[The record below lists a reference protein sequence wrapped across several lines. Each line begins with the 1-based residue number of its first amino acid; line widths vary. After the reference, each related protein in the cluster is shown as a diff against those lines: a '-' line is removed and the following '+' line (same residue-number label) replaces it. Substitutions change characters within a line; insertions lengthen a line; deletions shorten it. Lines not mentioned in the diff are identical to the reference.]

1 MSLEFSASRLLVPIF
16 GDSIYTWGS
25 LIGVILAGLS
35 IGYHFGGK
43 LADRPDSSSIK
54 LYSIV
59 FSAGLY
65 IIFIPFI
72 STHVIQF
79 SDSAITEMAQIFW
92 RHKNS
97 DLIASTVSQYG
108 SLFATFLL
116 LILPTLLLGIVSP
129 YAVKLAV
136 KSVKQLGMISGN
148 LYSVSAI
155 GNIIGTFLT
164 VFVLISIFDIRSI
177 IFTLGISLIIS
188 SSVLMSLMKAKM
200 PAIIAGAAI
209 LFVLLSN
216 IFLGIS
222 PIQHYSGNL
231 IFQKE
236 TPYSRVDVVDSV
248 ATISNKNDTN
258 IDIEE
263 DDQDL
268 TSNKGNRALFLDGFL
283 HSMMNRENQSQLT
296 LEYTKYF
303 PIGFLLNPAAKNV
316 LFVGGG
322 GFSGP
327 KYFLKTYPDVTVDV
341 VEIDPVVI
349 DVAEKYFDVN
359 TTDLRMHIYND
370 DARNFLSR
378 TNQDKKYDIIILDAY
393 SRSYV
398 PFHLM
403 TLEFYKLLESRLTSN
418 GIIVSNQVGS
428 LLGDSSNLYR
438 AAYKTMKQ
446 VFPNI
451 LIFPVLT
458 TTKPDVVQNVILVA
472 TKKSDA
478 AAVSTNIDVYDDK
491 FEVLTPEYRQNL
503 YNSTEVISNDVP
515 ILGDQYS
522 PVERLVNPIT
532 GRPYLTE
539 QDMVGEQVPRNTILE
554 VNSEQGRILQLVFL
568 GAIVVLWIYYFQS
581 TIWKSTKSSLI

>member
-92 RHKNS
+92 HNKNS
-97 DLIASTVSQYG
+97 DLITRTVSQFG

-136 KSVKQLGMISGN
+136 KSVTQLGMISGN
-148 LYSVSAI
+148 IYSVSAI

-164 VFVLISIFDIRSI
+164 VFVLISIFDIKSI
-177 IFTLGISLIIS
+177 IFTLGLSLIIS
-188 SSVLMSLMKAKM
+188 SSVLMSLMNAKM

-209 LFVLLSN
+209 LFMLLSN
-216 IFLGIS
+216 IFSGIS
-222 PIQHYSGNL
+222 PIQHYPGNL

-236 TPYSRVDVVDSV
+236 TPYSRLDVVDSM
-248 ATISNKNDTN
+248 ATINNKNDTN
-258 IDIEE
+258 SDFEV
-263 DDQDL
+263 DDQDI
-268 TSNKGNRALFLDGFL
+268 TPNKGNRSLFLDGFL
-283 HSMMNRENQSQLT
+283 HSSMNRENQSQLT
-296 LEYTKYF
+296 LEYTRYF

-327 KYFLKTYPDVTVDV
+327 KYFLKTYPNVTVDV

-349 DVAEKYFDVN
+349 DVADKYFDVN
-359 TTDLRMHIYND
+359 TADPRLHIYND
-370 DARNFLSR
+370 DARNFLLR

-393 SRSYV
+393 SKSYV

-403 TLEFYKLLESRLTSN
+403 TLEFYRLLESRLNTN

-428 LLGDSSNLYR
+428 LSGDSSDIYR

-451 LIFPVLT
+451 MIFPVLT
-458 TTKPDVVQNVILVA
+458 TINPDVVQNLILVA
-472 TKKSDA
+472 TKKLDA
-478 AAVSTNIDVYDDK
+478 AAVGTNIDVYDDN
-491 FEVLTPEYRQNL
+491 FEVITPEYRRNL
-503 YNSTEVISNDVP
+503 YNLTEVIINDVP
-515 ILGDQYS
+515 VLGDQYS
-522 PVERLVNPIT
+522 PVEKLVNPIT

-539 QDMVGEQVPRNTILE
+539 QDMVGEQMPRNKILE
-554 VNSEQGRILQLVFL
+554 LNSEQGGILQLVFL
-568 GAIVVLWIYYFQS
+568 GAIVVIWIYYLES
-581 TIWKSTKSSLI
+581 TIWKSTKRLA

>member
-35 IGYHFGGK
+35 IGYHFGGR
-43 LADRPDSSSIK
+43 LADRSDSGSIK

-92 RHKNS
+92 HNKNS
-97 DLIASTVSQYG
+97 DLITSTVSQFG

-116 LILPTLLLGIVSP
+116 LVLPTLLLGIVSP

-164 VFVLISIFDIRSI
+164 VFVLISIFDIKSI
-177 IFTLGISLIIS
+177 IFTLGLSLIIS
-188 SSVLMSLMKAKM
+188 SSVLMSLMNAKM

-209 LFVLLSN
+209 LFILLSN
-216 IFLGIS
+216 IFSGIS
-222 PIQHYSGNL
+222 PIQHYPGNL

-236 TPYSRVDVVDSV
+236 TPYSRLDVVDSM
-248 ATISNKNDTN
+248 ATINNKNDTN
-258 IDIEE
+258 SDFEV
-263 DDQDL
+263 DDQDI
-268 TSNKGNRALFLDGFL
+268 TPNKGNRSLFLDGFL
-283 HSMMNRENQSQLT
+283 HSSMNRENQSQLT
-296 LEYTKYF
+296 LEYTRYF

-327 KYFLKTYPDVTVDV
+327 KYFLKTYPNVTVDV

-349 DVAEKYFDVN
+349 DVADKYFDVN
-359 TTDLRMHIYND
+359 TADPRLHIYND
-370 DARNFLSR
+370 DARNFLLR

-393 SRSYV
+393 SKSYV

-403 TLEFYKLLESRLTSN
+403 TLEFYRLLESRLNTN

-428 LLGDSSNLYR
+428 LSGDSSDIYR

-451 LIFPVLT
+451 MIFPVLT
-458 TTKPDVVQNVILVA
+458 TINPDVVQNLILVA
-472 TKKSDA
+472 TKKLDA
-478 AAVSTNIDVYDDK
+478 AAVGTNIDVYDDN
-491 FEVLTPEYRQNL
+491 FEVITPEYRRNL
-503 YNSTEVISNDVP
+503 YNLTEVIINDVP
-515 ILGDQYS
+515 VLRDQYS
-522 PVERLVNPIT
+522 PVEKLVNPIT

-539 QDMVGEQVPRNTILE
+539 QDMVGEQMPRNKILE
-554 VNSEQGRILQLVFL
+554 LNSEQGGILQLVFL
-568 GAIVVLWIYYFQS
+568 GAIVVIWIYYLES
-581 TIWKSTKSSLI
+581 TIWKSTKRLA

>member
-1 MSLEFSASRLLVPIF
+1 MSLEFSASRLLIPIF
-16 GDSIYTWGS
+16 GGSIYTWGS

-54 LYSIV
+54 LYSII

-92 RHKNS
+92 HNKNS
-97 DLIASTVSQYG
+97 DLIASTVSQFG

-136 KSVKQLGMISGN
+136 KSVTQLGMISGN

-177 IFTLGISLIIS
+177 IFTLGLSLIIS

-209 LFVLLSN
+209 LSILLSN
-216 IFLGIS
+216 LFLGIS
-222 PIQHYSGNL
+222 PIQDYSGNL

-236 TPYSRVDVVDSV
+236 TPYSHLDVVDSI
-248 ATISNKNDTN
+248 ATISNKSDTN

-268 TSNKGNRALFLDGFL
+268 TPNKGTRALFLDGFL
-283 HSMMNRENQSQLT
+283 HSSMNRENQSQLT

-359 TTDLRMHIYND
+359 TTDPRMHIYND

-458 TTKPDVVQNVILVA
+458 TTKPDVVQNLILVA
-472 TKKSDA
+472 TRKSDA
-478 AAVSTNIDVYDDK
+478 AAVSTSIDVYDDK

-515 ILGDQYS
+515 VLRDQYS
-522 PVERLVNPIT
+522 PVEWLVNPLT

-568 GAIVVLWIYYFQS
+568 GAIVVLWIYYLQS
-581 TIWKSTKSSLI
+581 TIWKSTKAAR